1 MSNIHGEI
9 IKIMKYD
16 DKYHIKKSIQNK
28 GRTAYGEDGHTQ
40 VINRIF
46 RIVQSDPKNEGF
58 LEEVDRAK
66 EEFVKWIYD
75 EPGAMSDE
83 EMCLYYNSYLEAYME
98 EVSMEEL
105 KNIELNDEEL
115 EELYEID
122 LQLSK
127 VKEMSEKDKEEYRL
141 QLQEKMNSL
150 DLDLNDDNIDAE
162 DKEFL
167 EAAAL
172 FYNNKEAY
180 EK

>member
-9 IKIMKYD
+9 LKIMKYD

-66 EEFVKWIYD
+66 KEFIKWIYD

-83 EMCLYYNSYLEAYME
+83 EMCLYWNSYLEAYME

-105 KNIELNDEEL
+105 KNRTIKQWRNVE
-115 EELYEID
+115 
-122 LQLSK
+122 
-127 VKEMSEKDKEEYRL
+127 
-141 QLQEKMNSL
+141 
-150 DLDLNDDNIDAE
+150 
-162 DKEFL
+162 
-167 EAAAL
+167 
-172 FYNNKEAY
+172 
-180 EK
+180 